1 MRVQELLSEASIFTR
16 TDKYSYGHKVRAKGK
31 LAQLLQQEIDGFD
44 PNEDLEWIKSAAK
57 NSPVIEFGKGNTP
70 RSFKRPDGTTFTV
83 LGTDSA
89 IQGSL
94 NHAPGQKGSVEGNV
108 GDLSEPVLSA
118 AVVAKLIKRGADSIG
133 DIDEQNV
140 IDTLNAAI
148 HSGDSSYTVRDRN
161 SKIAD
166 VIKFTVAVR
175 EPTKAFMQRPDF
187 WEMYKKMLPAA
198 VHYANSGQIDRYAD
212 YFYKNG
218 KVDSIYIRS
227 DGMSD
232 QRAKKTDIEAF
243 VRDDQTGEMRPLKNL
258 KISLKAGSSQF
269 GQQGAGSITSDVL
282 SPKGIFQS
290 SVNFFGPLGITL
302 TPPSRPPKDK
312 ISWWKKAYK
321 QTASQLKELLRGED
335 ARSEAGVIAKIS
347 SMISYHATKG
357 DDTVRLVQ
365 LGRTG
370 VSTVHS
376 FRGLVQKLIANDI
389 DLDVSYREGISKNGE
404 PRPEISIF
412 DRNSKKVLIKI
423 GYHATGD
430 NKKIWNAIT
439 MEPLLSELTSMIRP
453 KKAI

>member
-1 MRVQELLSEASIFTR
+1 MRVQELLAEASIFTR
-16 TDKYSYGHKVRAKGK
+16 ADKYSYGHKVRAKGK
-31 LAQLLQQEIDGFD
+31 LAQVLQQEIEDFN
-44 PNEDLEWIKSAAK
+44 PNEDLEWIKSAARGA
-57 NSPVIEFGKGNTP
+57 PVIEFGKGNTP

-148 HSGDSSYTVRDRN
+148 NSGDSSYTVRDRN

-166 VIKFTVAVR
+166 TIKFTVAVR

-187 WEMYKKMLPAA
+187 WDMYRKMLPSA

-218 KVDSIYIRS
+218 KVDSVYIRS

-232 QRAKKTDIEAF
+232 QKGKKTDIEAF
-243 VRDDQTGEMRPLKNL
+243 VRDEQTGEMRALKNL

-269 GQQGAGSITSDVL
+269 GQQGAGTVTADPL
-282 SPKGIFQS
+282 SPKGIYQS
-290 SVNFFGPLGITL
+290 SVNFFSPLGVNL
-302 TPPSRPPKDK
+302 APPARAPKDK
-312 ISWWKKAYK
+312 ISWWKKAYI
-321 QTASQLKELLRGED
+321 QAARQLKDFLRGED
-335 ARSEAGVIAKIS
+335 ARTEAGVISKIA

-357 DDTVRLVQ
+357 DETVRLVQ
-365 LGRTG
+365 LGKSG
-370 VSTVHS
+370 ISTVHS
-376 FRGLVQKLIANDI
+376 FRGLVQKLIDQNI
-389 DLDVSYREGISKNGE
+389 DLDVSYREGQSKNGE

-423 GYHATGD
+423 GYHATAD

-453 KKAI
+453 KKT